1 MYGSQPKRKCK
12 AYFKFSIISF
22 IKKEINKMKKHY
34 NKLITGLVLL
44 TLGFAAC
51 SKSNNNPTPPA
62 TVFYEQ
68 ADQVGRPAINT
79 VFIPQVGKDSF
90 NTTIPTQ
97 MPTLFTNDMKTSLLK
112 LNPNYTTNLLGLTA
126 DQFIG
131 VLSTDELN
139 AATTGVTSFYNGKQ
153 VLTGRTLSDDVIDV
167 ELTLLFGGPDGS
179 ANPGLTSDHVN
190 GNDKPFL
197 TAFPYEANPW

>member
-1 MYGSQPKRKCK
+1 MEKHY
-12 AYFKFSIISF
+12 
-22 IKKEINKMKKHY
+22 IKKMIAAAA
-34 NKLITGLVLL
+34 LL
-44 TLGFAAC
+44 TLGIIGC
-51 SKSNNNPTPPA
+51 SKSNNYNPPPA
-62 TVFYEQ
+62 MTVYYDQ

-79 VFIPQVGKDSF
+79 VFIPASGKDSF

-97 MPTLFTNDMKTSLLK
+97 MPSLFTVDMKTSLLK
-112 LNPNYTTNLLGLTA
+112 LNPGYTTNLLGLTA

-131 VLSTDELN
+131 VLSTDVLN

-190 GNDKPFL
+190 GNDKAFL
-197 TAFPYEANPW
+197 TSFPYEASPW